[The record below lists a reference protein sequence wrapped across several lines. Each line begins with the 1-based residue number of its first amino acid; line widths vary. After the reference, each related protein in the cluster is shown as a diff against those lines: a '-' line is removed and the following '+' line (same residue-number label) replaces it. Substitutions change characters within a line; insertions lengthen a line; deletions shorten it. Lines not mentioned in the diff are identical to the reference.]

1 MAKLLKRE
9 YSTALTTFRGTIGYL
24 APEWLSGQA
33 VTFKVDVYS
42 FGIVLFEIISGRR
55 TSTKMRFG
63 NHNYFPSYAA
73 AQVNEGEVLC
83 LLDGRLEGNANAKEL
98 EVACRVAFWCIQD
111 DENHR
116 PSMGQIVRML
126 EGVVYPEVPP
136 IPASFEYLMGYDD
149 SGMYSAQVPGSGKQW

>member
-73 AQVNEGEVLC
+73 AQVNEGVTTHLPDESAPKM
-83 LLDGRLEGNANAKEL
+83 DGAEA
-98 EVACRVAFWCIQD
+98 
-111 DENHR
+111 
-116 PSMGQIVRML
+116 
-126 EGVVYPEVPP
+126 
-136 IPASFEYLMGYDD
+136 
-149 SGMYSAQVPGSGKQW
+149 

>member
-24 APEWLSGQA
+24 VPEWLSGQA

-63 NHNYFPSYAA
+63 NHN
-73 AQVNEGEVLC
+73 QW
-83 LLDGRLEGNANAKEL
+83 RM
-98 EVACRVAFWCIQD
+98 QD
-111 DENHR
+111 ER
-116 PSMGQIVRML
+116 KGAETMEML
-126 EGVVYPEVPP
+126 ICVK
-136 IPASFEYLMGYDD
+136 I
-149 SGMYSAQVPGSGKQW
+149 